1 MWGALLGNQF
11 AETRIMNLRTRAAF
25 TCSLLISLAGAALA
39 GPAEDG
45 LTSLREGN
53 ARFVAGK
60 AQNPHSG
67 MDRVT
72 ETGAG
77 QKPFV
82 TILSCSDSRLPL
94 ERIFDQGVGDIFVV
108 RVAGNV
114 SDTDEIGSAEYAAG
128 HLNTPL
134 LVVMGHSKCGA
145 VTAVAT
151 GAQVHGS
158 IPGLIDNI
166 IPAVET
172 AKKKHP
178 GVTGKELVPFAI
190 EENVYQSIADTL
202 TKSAEIRELVGQG
215 KLTVVGAVYDVDT
228 GKVAW
233 LGQHPNQSALMAA
246 PHETASAEGDGHGDT
261 HQPASTDTSTAA
273 AGGTP
278 GQSSTQSSTQTSTL
292 SATGK
297 FTEPE
302 FKAVTRAAFG
312 AKAGTAEAF
321 EPPVHLTPPTNTLF
335 LVFAFGAGGALLLT
349 IGASLVLSKVTNKD
363 GSPGRALTLGA
374 KLACG
379 FGLLSTGVMTV
390 AAVANR
396 ANTLVATGVCEIA
409 THSSNAVVVEDLKS
423 DLASMRLAVKNFL
436 LNSSDQSLSSF
447 SNAAA
452 TFESRLSAA
461 RAALAGTEYTKGLDE
476 IAGGFKTYNDTFEKV
491 VARVDDRNATI
502 DSQMVPSAA
511 RASTL
516 LAEIS
521 RTAHADGD
529 TSKALVTAE
538 ADEHLQSARLNFFR
552 YLRSHDE
559 KQAEQ
564 AEKDAEEMTKLVGEL
579 KTLIKNPTRV
589 AWLTEAD
596 EAARYWVSKMSHAVE
611 LQRQREALVKDGLDK
626 VGPTIHAEAT
636 RLTQGLQKEQIESRK
651 QAQAAAATASSLV
664 TGFSA
669 GIAGLAALLTV
680 VIVRGALGPLNR
692 LVANILEIQRTKDL
706 TRRAQVDSRDEIGRV
721 GESFNEMIGTLH
733 DIIAEVNSGTTQID
747 AGATQISA
755 ASQSLA
761 EGASEQAASLQQIS
775 ASIEQMSSMTQQ
787 SAENAKQASSMAE
800 GSKRSADKGQEE
812 MRQMAT
818 AMNEIKQS
826 SAEIAKIIKVIDEIA
841 FQTNLLAL
849 NAAVEAA
856 RAGEAGKGFAV
867 VAEEVRSLAQRSAEA
882 AKNTSSMIEDST
894 RRADRGVDIA
904 GRVGS
909 ALDEIA
915 AATNKVNS
923 LLTEIASASTE
934 QAKGIGQ
941 VNTGVTELDKVT
953 QQTAGNAEELAS
965 GSEETASQVT
975 SLQELVRQFK
985 TSGAN
990 ARANAPRKLATAGK
1004 AGGETAKSAA
1014 SRTGAVPKT
1023 HGTTG
1028 ASEPAGGGDS
1038 LASF

>member
-1 MWGALLGNQF
+1 MTLK
-11 AETRIMNLRTRAAF
+11 TRAAF
-25 TCSLLISLAGAALA
+25 TCSLLMSLAGTTLA

-53 ARFVAGK
+53 ARFVTGK
-60 AQNPHSG
+60 TQNPHTG
-67 MDRVT
+67 MDRVA

-114 SDTDEIGSAEYAAG
+114 ADTDEIGSAEYAAG

-166 IPAVET
+166 IPAVES

-178 GVTGKELVPFAI
+178 GVTGKDLVPFAI

-215 KLTVVGAVYDVDT
+215 KLLVVGAVYDVDT

-233 LGQHPNQSALMAA
+233 LGQHPNQSGLMAA
-246 PHETASAEGDGHGDT
+246 PHETASAEGGEHGGT
-261 HQPASTDTSTAA
+261 QQPETKETQTAA
-273 AGGTP
+273 SGTP
-278 GQSSTQSSTQTSTL
+278 GESSAQTSTL
-292 SATGK
+292 AATGK

-302 FKAVTRAAFG
+302 FKTVARAAFG
-312 AKAGTAEAF
+312 AKAGKAETF
-321 EPPVHLTPPTNTLF
+321 EPPAQLTPPTNTLF

-349 IGASLVLSKVTNKD
+349 IGASLALAKVTNKD
-363 GSPGRALTLGA
+363 GSSGRALTLGA

-409 THSSNAVVVEDLKS
+409 AHSSNAAVVEDLKG
-423 DLASMRLAVKNFL
+423 DLATMRLAVKNFL
-436 LNSSDQSLSSF
+436 LNNSDQSLASF

-461 RAALAGTEYTKGLDE
+461 RTALAGTEHAKGLDE
-476 IAGGFKTYNDTFEKV
+476 IADGFKTYNETFEKV
-491 VARVDDRNATI
+491 VTRVDERNATI
-502 DSQMVPSAA
+502 DSQMGPSAA

-516 LAEIS
+516 LTEIS

-529 TSKALVTAE
+529 TVKALVTAE
-538 ADEHLQSARLNFFR
+538 AGEHLQSARLNFFK
-552 YLRSHDE
+552 YLRTHDE
-559 KQAEQ
+559 SQAEQ
-564 AEKDAEEMTKLVGEL
+564 AQKDAEEMTKLVGEL
-579 KTLIKNPTRV
+579 KSQIKNPTRV
-589 AWLTEAD
+589 AWPAEAD
-596 EAARYWVSKMSHAVE
+596 EAARYWVGKMKHAVE
-611 LQRQREALVKDGLDK
+611 LQQQREAFVKDGLDK

-636 RLTQGLQKEQIESRK
+636 RLTQNLQKEQVEARK
-651 QAQAAAATASSLV
+651 QAQAAADTASSLV

-669 GIAGLAALLTV
+669 GIAGLAALLTM

-733 DIIAEVNSGTTQID
+733 DIIAEVNTGTTQID

-761 EGASEQAASLQQIS
+761 EGASQQAASLQQIS

-975 SLQELVRQFK
+975 SLQELVSQFK

-990 ARANAPRKLATAGK
+990 ARVPAARKAATPGKSGGATARTATPK
-1004 AGGETAKSAA
+1004 AGSTPRTSGAA
-1014 SRTGAVPKT
+1014 VV
-1023 HGTTG
+1023 
-1028 ASEPAGGGDS
+1028 SESVGGDDS